1 MQKYNTKSLRRRL
14 SEIYRTKGKNEF
26 SETSTTAMLLT
37 SDGQKQNLRADYFAN
52 PNMWKKLFLIILSH
66 TKVQTS
72 IHLSITVILFL
83 HRGLKYFLD
92 KILNLSTGFWRNCSI
107 RNPSSLLFME
117 GAQDVLQDMT
127 GSKHQIYMLLIGSD
141 FADWQTSEERKIWQL
156 ICRRV
161 K

>member
-26 SETSTTAMLLT
+26 SETSTTAMLLI

-52 PNMWKKLFLIILSH
+52 PNMWKKLFLIILTH

-92 KILNLSTGFWRNCSI
+92 KILDLSTGFWRNCSLQHMCHKVKTTYFQSL
-107 RNPSSLLFME
+107 NPSSFQFMKK
-117 GAQDVLQDMT
+117 QNDL
-127 GSKHQIYMLLIGSD
+127 
-141 FADWQTSEERKIWQL
+141 
-156 ICRRV
+156 
-161 K
+161 